1 MKLKKLAIL
10 TLSLLTLTSIFT
22 GCGSDESTA
31 SDTTKI
37 KLGINGTDFRIWDH
51 IKEELAKQDIQL
63 EIISFADYIQP
74 NLALDQGEINI
85 NSFQT
90 NIYFDQ
96 FKEEHN
102 LDLTSIG
109 NTVFAPMGIYSD
121 KLTDVTTIT
130 EGGIV
135 AIPNDVTNGGRALL
149 LLEEAGLIEVADEA
163 GLIPT
168 LKDVTANPRNLKI
181 QDMAANQIPR
191 SLPDLDLAVIN
202 NGVAV
207 DAGFKPLEDS
217 IYIEDETSENA
228 FNYYNI
234 FAVRT
239 EDQNNVAL
247 KRLVEIYQTDE
258 VKALIDEVYD
268 GAMLPVF

>member
-1 MKLKKLAIL
+1 MKLKKLAVL

-22 GCGSDESTA
+22 GCGTDESIT
-31 SDTTKI
+31 SDTSKI
-37 KLGINGTDFRIWDH
+37 KLGVTGTDFRVWDYV
-51 IKEELAKQDIQL
+51 KEALAKEDIEL
-63 EIISFADYIQP
+63 EVISFADYIQP
-74 NLALDQGEINI
+74 NLALDQGEITI

-102 LDLTSIG
+102 LDLTAIG
-109 NTVFAPMGIYSD
+109 NTVFAPMGIYSEN
-121 KLTDVTTIT
+121 LTDVTNIK
-130 EGGIV
+130 EGGLI
-135 AIPNDVTNGGRALL
+135 AIPNDETNGGRALL
-149 LLEEAGLIEVADEA
+149 LLEEAGLIEVDDAA
-163 GLIPT
+163 GLIPK
-168 LKDVTANPRNLKI
+168 LKDVTANPKNLKI
-181 QDMAANQIPR
+181 QDMAATQIPR

-228 FNYYNI
+228 SNYYNI

-239 EDQNNVAL
+239 EDQDNTAL
-247 KRLVEIYQTDE
+247 KRLVEIYQTEE
-258 VKALIDEVYD
+258 VKVLIDEVYD
-268 GAMLPVF
+268 GAMMPVF

>member
-1 MKLKKLAIL
+1 MKFKKLALL
-10 TLSLLTLTSIFT
+10 TLSLVTATSIFT
-22 GCGSDESTA
+22 GCGTSEDVS

-37 KLGINGTDFRIWDH
+37 KLGVNGTDFRIWDY
-51 IKEELAKQDIQL
+51 IQEELAKENIEL
-63 EIISFADYIQP
+63 EVISFADYIQP
-74 NLALDQGEINI
+74 NTALDQGEIDI

-90 NIYFDQ
+90 NIYFEQ
-96 FKEEHN
+96 FKEEHK
-102 LDLTSIG
+102 LDLTALG

-121 KLTDVTTIT
+121 KLDNVTDIA
-130 EGGIV
+130 EGGLV
-135 AIPNDVTNGGRALL
+135 AIPNDLTNGGRALL
-149 LLEEAGLIEVADEA
+149 LLEEAGLIEVDDAA
-163 GLIPT
+163 GHIPT
-168 LKDVTANPRNLKI
+168 LKDVTANPKNLKI

-191 SLPDLDLAVIN
+191 SLPDLDLALIN

-217 IYIEDETSENA
+217 IYIDDPESENA

-239 EDQNNVAL
+239 SDKDNAAL

>member
-1 MKLKKLAIL
+1 MKLKKLAFL
-10 TLSLLTLTSIFT
+10 AVSLLSLTTIIA
-22 GCGSDESTA
+22 GCGTKEAA
-31 SDTTKI
+31 SSELTKI
-37 KLGINGTDFRIWDH
+37 KLGVNGTDYRIWDY
-51 IKEELAKQDIQL
+51 IKEELAKENIEL
-63 EIISFADYIQP
+63 EVISFSDYIQP

-85 NSFQT
+85 NCFQT

-96 FKEEHN
+96 FKKDHS

-109 NTVFAPMGIYSD
+109 TTVFAPMGIYSD
-121 KLTDVTTIT
+121 KLTDVTTIA
-130 EGGIV
+130 EGGLV

-149 LLEEAGLIEVADEA
+149 LLEEAGLIEVDDAA
-163 GLIPT
+163 GLIPS
-168 LKDVTANPRNLKI
+168 LKDVTSNPKNLKI

-202 NGVAV
+202 NGVAS
-207 DAGFKPLEDS
+207 DAGLKPLTDS
-217 IYIEDETSENA
+217 IYRENSTSEKA

-239 EDQNNVAL
+239 EDKDNAAL
-247 KRLVEIYQTDE
+247 NRLVEIYQTDE
-258 VKALIDEVYD
+258 VKALIDEVYN

>member
-1 MKLKKLAIL
+1 MKLKKSAIL

-22 GCGSDESTA
+22 GCGA
-31 SDTTKI
+31 SDAQNTETTKI
-37 KLGINGTDFRIWDH
+37 KLGVTGTDFRIWDYV
-51 IKEELAKQDIQL
+51 KEELAKEDIEL
-63 EIISFADYIQP
+63 ELISFSDYIQP
-74 NLALDQGEINI
+74 NLALDQGEIDI

-90 NIYFDQ
+90 NIYFEQ
-96 FKEEHN
+96 FKEEHK

-109 NTVFAPMGIYSD
+109 DTVFAPMGIYSD
-121 KLTDVTTIT
+121 KLTDASTIA
-130 EGGIV
+130 EGGII

-149 LLEEAGLIEVADEA
+149 LLEEAGLIEVDDAA
-163 GLIPT
+163 GLIPN
-168 LKDVTANPRNLKI
+168 LKDVTANPKNLKI

-217 IYIEDETSENA
+217 IYIEDTNSDNA

-239 EDQNNVAL
+239 EDKDNEVLN
-247 KRLVEIYQTDE
+247 RLVEVYQSEE
-258 VKALIDEVYD
+258 VKALIDTVYD
-268 GAMLPVF
+268 GATIPAF